1 MTKYFPFIFFVL
13 SLSSISLVSADEV
26 VLKNGS
32 RLVGEV
38 LKKEDNT
45 LEFKTPFAGTLKIK
59 WENIVEVKMDK
70 AVKLLLEDDSTQM
83 ANKLN
88 NEDDIIIVSKDS
100 DSRVQT
106 IKQSEMVYIN
116 PDPWRLGEGHKITG
130 NLNIAL
136 KSQRGNT
143 DKDEFDLDGA
153 ITFRGKKDRL
163 VFRGEYEQD
172 KNNGIKTD
180 LDWTFWG
187 KYDYFFRKKTFLGGA
202 TLFEKDEFADLKLRQ
217 TYGVHIGHQYFESKA
232 INLSVQ
238 AGFAQVFEDFYDA
251 KDDDF
256 FTGTW
261 EINYDQYFFDEF
273 VQPYHRQLGRLN
285 LEDTSKYIFKSWTGL
300 RFPLAYGFSVSGEL
314 QADYDSQPA
323 DNSDKTDTT
332 FRFKLGYDF

>member
-1 MTKYFPFIFFVL
+1 MTKHFSLTFCIF
-13 SLSSISLVSADEV
+13 SLLLVSLVSADEV

-38 LKKEDNT
+38 VKKEGNT
-45 LEFKTPFAGTLKIK
+45 LEFKTPFAGTLKIE
-59 WENIVEVKMDK
+59 WANIVEVKMDK
-70 AVKLLLEDDSTQM
+70 AVKLMLDDDSTQM
-83 ANKLN
+83 ANKLKN
-88 NEDDIIIVSKDS
+88 KDDIIIVSKDS
-100 DSRVQT
+100 DSREQT

-116 PDPWRLGEGHKITG
+116 PEPWRLGEGHKITG

-143 DKDEFDLDGA
+143 DKDELELDGV
-153 ITFRGKKDRL
+153 ITVRRKKDRL
-163 VFRGEYEQD
+163 AFRGDYEQD
-172 KNNGIKTD
+172 RNNGIKTN
-180 LDWTFWG
+180 LDWTLFG
-187 KYDYFFRKKTFLGGA
+187 NYDYFISKKTFLGPSA
-202 TLFEKDEFADLKLRQ
+202 LFEKDEFSDLKLRE

-256 FTGTW
+256 FAGTW
-261 EINYDQYFFDEF
+261 RVNYDRYFYDEF

-285 LEDTSKYIFKSWTGL
+285 LEDTDKYIFKSWTGL
-300 RFPLAYGFSVSGEL
+300 RFPLAYGFSISGEV

-332 FRFKLGYDF
+332 YRLKLGYDF